1 MKKNKA
7 FTLIELLVVIA
18 IIALLIG
25 ILLPAIGKARDTA
38 KNVLSQNRARQLAV
52 GANSFAADKGDFI
65 PSFDAPGRIRGVPY
79 DYDIGGGDTVR
90 VRDSIGAAAAQQ
102 AEILRRVTGRTAG
115 DFEINPFDGRL
126 WHRRWSHVQLLDY
139 LTTTQ
144 PEPIAVSPFDKNQI
158 AWQQEPLN
166 FESGSTVPYANGT
179 PAGYDSDGNWGRRQ
193 VRNRWAF
200 ASSYQTV
207 PVAWN
212 TDGIGG
218 QATYHPVAATPHLF
232 GNNDGGN
239 SVASSIT
246 LGKRKFNQVALPSG
260 KVFQFE
266 EFDRFSTRQGLSF
279 MYPEAQCNLSFFD
292 ASVRRLSTSEA
303 NPGWNPDEP
312 QSTWTQ
318 TYVPI
323 DTFPEPKNG
332 LNDNTEYCQRFRW
345 TRHGL
350 QGIDF
355 GGAEI
360 GQPRGFVEEECVV
373 GGP

>member
-52 GANSFAADKGDFI
+52 GANAYAADYGDRI
-65 PSFDAPGRIRGVPY
+65 ASFDTDFVAPFN
-79 DYDIGGGDTVR
+79 YDIGGGDTYR
-90 VRDSIGAAAAQQ
+90 VRDPLGVASANQ
-102 AEILRRVTGRTAG
+102 AEILRRVTGRYAG
-115 DFEINPFDGRL
+115 DHEIQVFDGRL
-126 WHRRWSHVQLLDY
+126 WQRRWNHVALLDY

-144 PEPIAVSPFDKNQI
+144 PEPIATSPFDKNQI
-158 AWQQEPLN
+158 VWQEDKLN
-166 FESGSTVPYANGT
+166 YDTGSTVPYANGT
-179 PAGYDSDGNWGRRQ
+179 PPAGHDTDGNWGRKQ

-207 PVAWN
+207 PAAWN

-218 QATYHPVAATPHLF
+218 QATYHPVADTPHLF
-232 GNNDGGN
+232 GNNYDGNGV
-239 SVASSIT
+239 STQIPI
-246 LGKRKFNQVALPSG
+246 GKRKFNQVAHPAG

-292 ASVRRLSTSEA
+292 ASVRRIASAEA
-303 NPGWNPDEP
+303 NPGWNPDQP
-312 QSTWTQ
+312 DTTWVQ

-323 DTFPEPKNG
+323 DTFPEPKEG
-332 LNDNTEYCQRFRW
+332 LGDNTQYCQRFRW
-345 TRHGL
+345 TRYGL

-360 GQPRGFVEEECVV
+360 GQPRNFTPDPCVQ
-373 GGP
+373 